1 MKPVLFS
8 LAHINP
14 LVCLALF
21 ALVALLVL
29 CWLWYLRQHGAYQR
43 DHLLTGGVVL
53 ALVALFL
60 AFIYRM
66 GHFTVNAYGT
76 MLMLGFIA
84 GIYTGVRL
92 GVRRHIPAERIMDL
106 GLIVLIAA
114 IIGARLAYILITPDA
129 GPIIDMQEIMARGLG
144 GLSYF
149 GGIIGGVLVSFF
161 YVRATKLNFWR
172 VGDALAPG
180 IALGYAITRI
190 GCFLNGCC
198 YGKDCTLPWP
208 WSMQF
213 PDLPH
218 RVIPTQLLASLMGF
232 AMFGI
237 LLWLSRGESLHRA
250 GRLFM
255 MFLMLEG
262 VERIVMEIFRA
273 PDPHFPHMQVI
284 TPAMY
289 FCVLLIACGLLGWR
303 LLPKQPAIPVEEP
316 REREERQGERR
327 KDKQRKQ

>member
-1 MKPVLFS
+1 
-8 LAHINP
+8 
-14 LVCLALF
+14 
-21 ALVALLVL
+21 
-29 CWLWYLRQHGAYQR
+29 
-43 DHLLTGGVVL
+43 
-53 ALVALFL
+53 
-60 AFIYRM
+60 M
-66 GHFTVNAYGT
+66 GHFTVNSYGT

-106 GLIVLIAA
+106 GLLVLIAA

-129 GPIIDMQEIMARGLG
+129 GPIIDVREIMARGLG

-149 GGIIGGVLVSFF
+149 GGIIGGVVVSFF
-161 YVRATKLNFWR
+161 YVRAMKLNFWR
-172 VGDALAPG
+172 LGDALAPG

-198 YGKDCTLPWP
+198 YGKPCSLPWAMNFRF
-208 WSMQF
+208 S
-213 PDLPH
+213 PDGPTGLVH
-218 RVIPTQLLASLMGF
+218 PTQLYASLMGL

-237 LLWLSRGESLHRA
+237 LLWLSRGDSLKRA

-255 MFLMLEG
+255 VFLMLEG

-273 PDPHFPHMQVI
+273 PDPHYLHMQVI

-289 FCVLLIACGLLGWR
+289 FCVLLIACGLIGWR
-303 LLPKQPAIPVEEP
+303 LLPKHPAIPMEDP
-316 REREERQGERR
+316 RERQGRLGERR
-327 KDKQRKQ
+327 RGRQQDQ